1 MKTTQKTIALVRLI
15 LGEIDM
21 WERQL
26 QQIDAEHAARVAATS
41 HAENGGSIRRDAC
54 PELQDDT
61 FQIDRAERMSDMLA
75 SAFEVVTGAHGELL
89 HDQQSQ
95 HVCDQALKSS
105 QDALKYATPM
115 TWTLP
120 AHKRVAG
127 F

>member
-26 QQIDAEHAARVAATS
+26 QQIDAKCDAAIERGVKID
-41 HAENGGSIRRDAC
+41 SIEWLSEID
-54 PELQDDT
+54 ES
-61 FQIDRAERMSDMLA
+61 FQIDRAERMADMLA
-75 SAFEVVTGAHGELL
+75 SAFEVITGAHGELL
-89 HDQQSQ
+89 HDQKAQ
-95 HVCDQALKSS
+95 HVCDQAIKAS